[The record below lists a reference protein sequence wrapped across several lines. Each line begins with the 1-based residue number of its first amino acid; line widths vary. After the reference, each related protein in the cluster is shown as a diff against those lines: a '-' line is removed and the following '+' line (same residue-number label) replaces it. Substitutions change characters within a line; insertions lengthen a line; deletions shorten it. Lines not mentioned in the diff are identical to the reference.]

1 MIAAGTY
8 VIAGNMQTQSRYL
21 CKLVEDCTV
30 SDFYSKPHICKVVRI
45 LQYPLQVDG
54 LVGQAFAVQ
63 KAPHE
68 HETVKLSVY
77 SLAKLDSI
85 ENYEAID
92 FKLSLQFAIQ
102 KRIEECKS
110 KAGKLALQI
119 GSLEQQLKETE

>member
-8 VIAGNMQTQSRYL
+8 VIAGDMQTQSRYL

-30 SDFYSKPHICKVVRI
+30 SDFYSREQLCKVVRI

-68 HETVKLSVY
+68 HETVKLSIY

-85 ENYEAID
+85 ENYEEID

-102 KRIEECKS
+102 RRIEEYKNKS
-110 KAGKLALQI
+110 GKLALQLK
-119 GSLEQQLKETE
+119 SLEQLLKETE